1 MFHNHNLKGEKIKV
15 FTKRLFTLQQIKLLF
30 MKDAHEESDMVRGL
44 FRNEVNVF
52 VVDMYII
59 QMYQFLRHFE

>member
-1 MFHNHNLKGEKIKV
+1 
-15 FTKRLFTLQQIKLLF
+15 

>member
-15 FTKRLFTLQQIKLLF
+15 FTKSLFTLQQIKLLF

-52 VVDMYII
+52 VVDM
-59 QMYQFLRHFE
+59 

>member
-1 MFHNHNLKGEKIKV
+1 MFHNHNLKGEKIKD
-15 FTKRLFTLQQIKLLF
+15 FTKSLFTLQQIKLLF

-52 VVDMYII
+52 VVDM
-59 QMYQFLRHFE
+59 